1 MKIIRPV
8 TVTDSVLVSSNLTE
22 DDYPVWSSSTTYTV
36 GDRVILTSTHRIY
49 ESVIVSN
56 LNNDPS
62 LNDLTKWINLG
73 ATNKWKA
80 FDGVLADQATNTTS
94 ITYSLLPNSLI
105 NAVALF
111 NISAETLNV
120 TVTDTIDGEVYNKD
134 YALTD
139 NSLIDDWFSYFFEP
153 IVKKSEIILLDL
165 PGYTTATVDISLS
178 SVVGDVVN
186 VGEIVFGNQ
195 KTLGFTLYNTVVGI
209 QDYSRKNIDDFGN
222 ATITKRRFA
231 QTVDYDVKVNTNLVR
246 DVQKTLSEYRA
257 TPIVFTGTDG
267 GTYGD
272 LVYGYYRSF
281 AINISTPSLSDATI
295 EVEGLV

>member
-22 DDYPVWSSSTTYTV
+22 NDYPVWSNSTTYAV

-94 ITYSLLPNSLI
+94 ITYSLIPDSLV
-105 NAVALF
+105 NALALF
-111 NISAETLNV
+111 NVSAETLNV
-120 TVTDTIDGEVYNKD
+120 TITDTVDGEVYNED
-134 YALTD
+134 YSLTD
-139 NSLIDDWFSYFFEP
+139 NSLIEDWFSYFFEP
-153 IVKKSEIILLDL
+153 IVKRSEIILLDL
-165 PGYTTATVDISLS
+165 PSYTTATIEITLS
-178 SVVGDVVN
+178 GVAGDTVN

-209 QDYSRKNIDDFGN
+209 QDYSRKNVDDFGN

-231 QTVDYDVKVNTNLVR
+231 QTVDYDVKVNTNSVR
-246 DVQKTLSEYRA
+246 DVQKTLAEYRA

-267 GTYGD
+267 GAYGD